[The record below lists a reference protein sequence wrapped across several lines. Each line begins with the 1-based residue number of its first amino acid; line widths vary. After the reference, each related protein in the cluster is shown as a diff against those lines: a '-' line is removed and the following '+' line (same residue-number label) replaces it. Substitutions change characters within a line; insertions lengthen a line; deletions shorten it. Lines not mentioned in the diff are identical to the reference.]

1 MCLFYSV
8 IADVEG
14 VLDDDGYRIVT
25 AQVLS
30 LIDPQTDKLIRAS
43 VLVTRNVVLEDT
55 IDAHYQVKRSE
66 RGGRPMS

>member
-55 IDAHYQVKRSE
+55 IETRTSRQAAAST
-66 RGGRPMS
+66 